1 MSTPTPKSFLS
12 DDVSANADGRPWTRD
27 ELRSSVD
34 EYLKML
40 ESERA
45 GQSYIKKAVYKKLAA
60 QFNRTA
66 KAFEYRMQNISY
78 VLALMGRQ
86 WLPGLKPAKNVGSN
100 GALIEQFINELEQRS
115 TVPTV
120 KFELDVRDA
129 LKKPQIAPPPGNA
142 SPEATR
148 ATVTQIRRDPSVK
161 AWRKRT
167 APANAVAGLRRSK
180 ARTDYRIWK
189 CIMSASWQSGA
200 LILCRTRWPYARTAT
215 ANCITA
221 RAPGNWSNASTR
233 DCRASCARSRRANRP
248 RAHYLIAP
256 PASAPRP
263 PARSGSR
270 PRDSRRRG
278 ATNRRPR

>member
-12 DDVSANADGRPWTRD
+12 DDVSANADGRPWTHD

-40 ESERA
+40 ERARA
-45 GQSYIKKAVYKKLAA
+45 GQSYIKKAVYEKLAA

-115 TVPTV
+115 AAPTV

-129 LKKPQIAPPPGNA
+129 LKKPQVVPPPGNA
-142 SPEATR
+142 SPEVTR

-161 AWRKRT
+161 AWVLAQANGTCECCSEPAPFKGADGLPYLEVHHVRKLAERGPDLVSNT
-167 APANAVAGLRRSK
+167 VAVCPNCHRELHYGES
-180 ARTDYRIWK
+180 ARQLVER
-189 CIMSASWQSGA
+189 
-200 LILCRTRWPYARTAT
+200 LYARLPRLV
-215 ANCITA
+215 
-221 RAPGNWSNASTR
+221 RA
-233 DCRASCARSRRANRP
+233 
-248 RAHYLIAP
+248 
-256 PASAPRP
+256 
-263 PARSGSR
+263 
-270 PRDSRRRG
+270 
-278 ATNRRPR
+278 

>member
-1 MSTPTPKSFLS
+1 MKTAGCHDEDRIGLLSRKIEVGLPNPTFMSTPTPKSFLS

-129 LKKPQIAPPPGNA
+129 LKKPQIVPPPGNA

-161 AWRKRT
+161 AWVLAQANGTCECCSRPAPFKGADGLPYLEVHHVRKLAERGPDLVSNT
-167 APANAVAGLRRSK
+167 VAVCPNCHRELHYGES
-180 ARTDYRIWK
+180 ARQLVER
-189 CIMSASWQSGA
+189 
-200 LILCRTRWPYARTAT
+200 LYARLPRLV
-215 ANCITA
+215 
-221 RAPGNWSNASTR
+221 RA
-233 DCRASCARSRRANRP
+233 
-248 RAHYLIAP
+248 
-256 PASAPRP
+256 
-263 PARSGSR
+263 
-270 PRDSRRRG
+270 
-278 ATNRRPR
+278 